1 MVIDESGFGD
11 EVSIVEKDE
20 KDDVFFIGRSKMVM
34 DESGFGDEAPVVEKD
49 DVFVLGKSRIV

>member
-1 MVIDESGFGD
+1 MVI
-11 EVSIVEKDE
+11 
-20 KDDVFFIGRSKMVM
+20 